1 MKYDFDEYVSREK
14 TDSLTV
20 DGWREYL
27 FSGQSEFAMRYPA
40 EGLINLWV
48 ADMAFAT
55 PEPILQAI
63 RDRLDRKILGYT
75 KIYDEEYYEIF
86 GNWCERQYGHRFKT
100 EDIVLSPGII
110 PALNRLVPLLTDMDD
125 SILIMTPS
133 YGPFKKAGEYSQRRV
148 VYSALKKSA
157 GGWEPDWED
166 FARKASQADLRVKI
180 LFLCNPHNPTGRVW
194 RPDELKRIIEICLAN
209 DIWVISDEIHCDLSR
224 SGIGH
229 TPAASLFPDSTRII
243 TCMSSSKTFNL
254 AGNLLANIIIPD
266 PGVRSE
272 WRLRHDEFI
281 SPLSLAAN
289 KAAWSEC
296 DDWLVHLREYIDGN
310 FQYLHDYLKSYLPET
325 RFSIPEGT
333 YLAWIDISHYLPD
346 TVGEDLSLYFARE
359 SGVLLEGGLLFVD
372 NGEGHI
378 RLNLACPRT
387 MLTAGMKR
395 ISQVLRTPAP
405 NRV

>member
-1 MKYDFDEYVSREK
+1 
-14 TDSLTV
+14 
-20 DGWREYL
+20 
-27 FSGQSEFAMRYPA
+27 
-40 EGLINLWV
+40 
-48 ADMAFAT
+48 
-55 PEPILQAI
+55 
-63 RDRLDRKILGYT
+63 
-75 KIYDEEYYEIF
+75 
-86 GNWCERQYGHRFKT
+86 
-100 EDIVLSPGII
+100 
-110 PALNRLVPLLTDMDD
+110 
-125 SILIMTPS
+125 
-133 YGPFKKAGEYSQRRV
+133 
-148 VYSALKKSA
+148 
-157 GGWEPDWED
+157 
-166 FARKASQADLRVKI
+166 
-180 LFLCNPHNPTGRVW
+180 
-194 RPDELKRIIEICLAN
+194 
-209 DIWVISDEIHCDLSR
+209 
-224 SGIGH
+224 GH
-229 TPAASLFPDSTRII
+229 TPAASFFPDSTRII

>member
-1 MKYDFDEYVSREK
+1 MQSASRG
-14 TDSLTV
+14 V
-20 DGWREYL
+20 
-27 FSGQSEFAMRYPA
+27 
-40 EGLINLWV
+40 
-48 ADMAFAT
+48 
-55 PEPILQAI
+55 
-63 RDRLDRKILGYT
+63 LG
-75 KIYDEEYYEIF
+75 
-86 GNWCERQYGHRFKT
+86 
-100 EDIVLSPGII
+100 V
-110 PALNRLVPLLTDMDD
+110 
-125 SILIMTPS
+125 
-133 YGPFKKAGEYSQRRV
+133 
-148 VYSALKKSA
+148 KKSA

-229 TPAASLFPDSTRII
+229 TPAASLSLILHALLPACPRVKHQSG
-243 TCMSSSKTFNL
+243 
-254 AGNLLANIIIPD
+254 GNLLANIIIPD

-325 RFSIPEGT
+325 SLDPRR
-333 YLAWIDISHYLPD
+333 DIS
-346 TVGEDLSLYFARE
+346 
-359 SGVLLEGGLLFVD
+359 GLD
-372 NGEGHI
+372 
-378 RLNLACPRT
+378 RY
-387 MLTAGMKR
+387 
-395 ISQVLRTPAP
+395 
-405 NRV
+405 